1 MLYLYNTFKF
11 NKLKNKKSHITIL
24 VLLMWNF
31 CTSQQFTNYTTKEG
45 LPSNHIYKVIQ
56 DFKGFLWIAT
66 DKGLVKYNGSEFK
79 TFTTKDGLANND
91 IWSLNATPDGKI
103 WYQSKASKV
112 GYIENDSIYAFESHI
127 KGEILNSL
135 LTNQIGDEIVLSN
148 GNKSHILIKN
158 RWKTV
163 IDNAFNN
170 GQYKY
175 YIKHKNISQFIVNN
189 KQDSVFIIDKNK
201 NIVKYVDNDAFS
213 IKPHKR
219 GQLTDS
225 LFYWVSDD
233 NYKILNLNTLKL
245 ITRNLKN
252 EINIELSQHTRINL
266 INNELQISGRG
277 FVGILD
283 DEFHIKN
290 IYYFPKN
297 IDAHFGFIDSSQN
310 IWLCTFS
317 NGLYKLPKV
326 KRDIKYV
333 LNNQKVNYLG
343 FVGAKLIATVYNQGF
358 YSYDFE
364 SKDFKMFLEKPYFL
378 FQPNYLEELNSA
390 FYLSKHDMISIKND
404 SEKVV
409 KLSNDLK
416 NNRIDIH
423 KKLIY
428 YQGFIYGI
436 HAVGINKINSETFA
450 IVQEYKQQ
458 GTNFLFVYKDDLL
471 IATTNGLKRLKD
483 NRIEDVNFNTEFDK
497 SILNIHKIS
506 DTQLLINTDGFGA
519 YISDLK
525 SIKQL
530 SNSEFLIVN
539 NAFVKDKNIWLAS
552 NKGILKYIRSSNNYV
567 FQKTI
572 SSCDG
577 LPSDDVNDV
586 FVYENNLVAT
596 TNLGVAILPIN
607 QHSSKQILDVY
618 IKKATFNSSN
628 ILENSTFSYRENSNF
643 LFEIATID
651 FSENATD
658 FTYQYKL
665 EPIQNKWTSTTL
677 KAISFNGLLP
687 DSYQLRVRVNAIE
700 RVLKFTVKPLWW
712 QTSLFRIFGIIIGIS
727 LFIYGVWLLVQWSSK
742 KEKEKI
748 SQEQRFTELQ
758 LKALRSQMNPHF
770 VFNSLAAIQYYIN
783 ENDFETSEYY
793 LVKFSKLIRQFFDM
807 SVMSKIS
814 IEDELRLLKNYLDLE
829 KLRFKD
835 KLSYVINVDASLEKR
850 EIPTML
856 LQPIV
861 ENAINH
867 GIFNKLDK
875 GIVTINFKAI
885 TSSEITVEI
894 IDDGVGFEKT
904 YKKSKSNKSS
914 QVLKDRIHFLN
925 VSKDWEVQYF
935 DEPAFPS
942 SNYVG
947 NKSVFIIKKL

>member
-1 MLYLYNTFKF
+1 M
-11 NKLKNKKSHITIL
+11 KNKKFHITIL
-24 VLLMWNF
+24 TLLIWNF
-31 CTSQQFTNYTTKEG
+31 CFSQQFTNYTTKDG

-66 DKGLVKYNGSEFK
+66 DKGLVKYDGTDFK

-112 GYIENDSIYAFESHI
+112 GYIKNDSVYAFESHI
-127 KGEILNSL
+127 KGEILTSL
-135 LTNQIGDEIVLSN
+135 LTNQVGNEIILTN
-148 GNKSHILIKN
+148 GNKSHILINK

-189 KQDSVFIIDKNK
+189 KQDSLFVIDKNK
-201 NIVKYVDNDAFS
+201 NIVKYIDNYDFS
-213 IKPHKR
+213 IKLHKR

-245 ITRNLKN
+245 VTRNLKDQ
-252 EINIELSQHTRINL
+252 ININLSQHTRINL
-266 INNELQISGRG
+266 INNKLQISGRG
-277 FVGILD
+277 FVGVLD

-290 IYYFPKN
+290 TYYFPEE
-297 IDAHFGFIDSSQN
+297 IDAHFGFIDASQN

-326 KRDIKYV
+326 KRHIKYV
-333 LNNQKVNYLG
+333 LNHQKVNYLD
-343 FVGAKLIATVYNQGF
+343 FVGNKVIATVYNKGF

-364 SKDFKMFLEKPYFL
+364 SKDFKMFLDKPYFL
-378 FQPNYLEELNSA
+378 FQPNHLKELNTT
-390 FYLSKHDMISIKND
+390 FYLSKQDMISVEDNVQKT
-404 SEKVV
+404 V
-409 KLSNDLK
+409 KFSTNLK
-416 NNRIDIH
+416 NNKSDIN

-428 YQGFIYGI
+428 YKGFIYGI
-436 HAVGINKINSETFA
+436 HAVGIYKVDPETYA
-450 IVQEYKQQ
+450 VLHEYTQQ
-458 GTNFLFVYKDDLL
+458 GTNFLYVFNDELL
-471 IATTNGLKRLKD
+471 IATTNGLKKLKN
-483 NRIEDVNFNTEFDK
+483 NRIEDVIFKNAEFDK

-506 DTQLLINTDGFGA
+506 DAQVLINTDGFGA
-519 YISDLK
+519 YLSDLK
-525 SIKQL
+525 TIKQL
-530 SNSEFLIVN
+530 PKSEFLIVN
-539 NAFVKDKNIWLAS
+539 NAFVADNNVWLAT
-552 NKGILKYIRSSNNYV
+552 NKGILKYIYSKGNYV

-572 SSCDG
+572 NSHNG

-586 FVYENNLVAT
+586 FVYDDKILAS
-596 TNLGVAILPIN
+596 TNLGVAILPII
-607 QHSSKQILDVY
+607 QHDSKQFLDVY
-618 IKKATFNSSN
+618 IKKANYNSSV
-628 ILENSTFSYRENSNF
+628 ILENSTFTYQDKSNF
-643 LFEIATID
+643 SFEIAAID
-651 FSENATD
+651 YSENASD

-665 EPIQNKWTSTTL
+665 EPVQKEWISTSSN
-677 KAISFNGLLP
+677 AISFNELLP
-687 DSYQLRVRVNAIE
+687 DSYQLRIRVNAIDK
-700 RVLKFTVKPLWW
+700 VLKFTIRPLWW
-712 QTSLFRIFGIIIGIS
+712 QTSWFKIVVIIIGLS
-727 LFIYGVWLLVQWSSK
+727 LLIYIIWFLIRWTSK
-742 KEKEKI
+742 KEKHRI
-748 SQEQRFTELQ
+748 LQEQKFSELQ

-807 SVMSKIS
+807 SVMSKLS
-814 IEDELRLLKNYLDLE
+814 IEEELRLLKNYLEIE

-835 KLSYVINVDASLEKR
+835 KLAYSINVDAALEKR

-875 GIVTINFKAI
+875 GIITINFIAI
-885 TSSEITVEI
+885 SPSEIKVEI

-904 YKKSKSNKSS
+904 LKKSKSNKSS

-925 VSKDWEVQYF
+925 LSKDWEVQYF
-935 DEPAFPS
+935 NEIAFPEA
-942 SNYVG
+942 NYVG

>member
-1 MLYLYNTFKF
+1 MLYLYNPFKF
-11 NKLKNKKSHITIL
+11 SNLKNKKFHITIL
-24 VLLMWNF
+24 VFLMWNF

-103 WYQSKASKV
+103 WYQSKAPKV
-112 GYIENDSIYAFESHI
+112 GYIENDSIHAFESHI

-135 LTNQIGDEIVLSN
+135 LTNQIGNEIVLSN
-148 GNKSHILIKN
+148 GNKSHVLIKN

-189 KQDSVFIIDKNK
+189 KQDSVFIMDKNK
-201 NIVKYVDNDAFS
+201 NIVKFVANDAFS

-233 NYKILNLNTLKL
+233 NYKILNLNTLQL
-245 ITRNLKN
+245 TTRSLKE

-266 INNELQISGRG
+266 INNRLQISGRG
-277 FVGILD
+277 FVGVLD

-297 IDAHFGFIDSSQN
+297 IDAHFGFIDASQN

-333 LNNQKVNYLG
+333 LNHQKVNYLG
-343 FVGAKLIATVYNQGF
+343 FVGTKLIATVYNQGF

-378 FQPNYLEELNSA
+378 FQPNYLEELNTA

-404 SEKVV
+404 SKKVV

-436 HAVGINKINSETFA
+436 HAVGINKIDPETFA

-471 IATTNGLKRLKD
+471 IATTNGLKRLKN
-483 NRIEDVNFNTEFDK
+483 NRIEDVVFNTEFDK

-519 YISDLK
+519 YLSDLK
-525 SIKQL
+525 LIKQL
-530 SNSEFLIVN
+530 PKSEFSIVN
-539 NAFVKDKNIWLAS
+539 NAFVTDQNIWLAT
-552 NKGILKYIRSSNNYV
+552 NKGILKYSIKNGNYV
-567 FQKTI
+567 YQKTI
-572 SSCDG
+572 NSTDG
-577 LPSDDVNDV
+577 LPSDDINDV
-586 FVYENNLVAT
+586 FVYDDTILAS
-596 TNLGVAILPIN
+596 TNLGIAMLPVN
-607 QHSSKQILDVY
+607 QIKNAQLLNVY
-618 IKKATFNSSN
+618 IEKSLYNASIIKDGSAFYFQDNSS
-628 ILENSTFSYRENSNF
+628 FSV
-643 LFEIATID
+643 EIATID

-665 EPIQNKWTSTTL
+665 EPIQNNWTSTSS
-677 KAISFNGLLP
+677 KAITFNSLLP
-687 DSYQLRVRVNAIE
+687 ASYQLRIKVNKVE
-700 RVLKFTVKPLWW
+700 KVLNFTIKPLWW
-712 QTSLFRIFGIIIGIS
+712 QTSLFRILSIIVGIS
-727 LFIYGVWLLVQWSSK
+727 VLIYGIWLFVQWSSK
-742 KEKEKI
+742 KEKDKI

-894 IDDGVGFEKT
+894 IDDGVGFKKT

-935 DEPAFPS
+935 DELAFPS
-942 SNYVG
+942 ANYVG